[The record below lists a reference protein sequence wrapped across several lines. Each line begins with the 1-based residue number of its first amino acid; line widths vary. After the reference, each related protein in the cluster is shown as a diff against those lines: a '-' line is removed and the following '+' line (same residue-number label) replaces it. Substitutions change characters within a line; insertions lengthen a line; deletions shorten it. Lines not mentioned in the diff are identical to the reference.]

1 MRKCVDR
8 KSQIGTHIHIH
19 RFASH
24 PPMNSRQ
31 CWDLPETSGL
41 DPATI
46 GRIVRFPAVG
56 NVASIQAGS
65 RDIREIPDPSRS
77 LALGS
82 KDDFPA
88 VRSKREPLIMCD
100 YSLHLVANRPARVGD
115 ELVSTRFRNP
125 MTRGFVAIGE
135 PDVAVCLL
143 PGSEVAF
150 EARRGMRR
158 RIPLFSRSKS
168 QAEGRALPG
177 RSILT
182 SRLRIA
188 TAGVPRWGDR

>member
-1 MRKCVDR
+1 
-8 KSQIGTHIHIH
+8 
-19 RFASH
+19 
-24 PPMNSRQ
+24 
-31 CWDLPETSGL
+31 
-41 DPATI
+41 
-46 GRIVRFPAVG
+46 
-56 NVASIQAGS
+56 
-65 RDIREIPDPSRS
+65 
-77 LALGS
+77 
-82 KDDFPA
+82 
-88 VRSKREPLIMCD
+88 MCD

-125 MTRGFVAIGE
+125 LTRGFVAIGE

-182 SRLRIA
+182 SRLRIT
-188 TAGVPRWGDR
+188 TAGVSRWGDR